1 MNELVVGLDGS
12 DESRRALRWAAAV
25 AQRSNTPVRA
35 VEAWTYPSLSVVP
48 GRTPLASPDEMDNRT
63 LEDLQGLVSNVLG
76 HTPPFL
82 TVQALRG
89 PAPAAILHTLGPDSL
104 LALGTR
110 GRGGFAGLLLG
121 SVSRECIEY
130 APCPVTIVRD
140 DRPPTKDDGV
150 ILVGKDGSDD
160 AARALDWALSIGE
173 LTGAAV
179 VALYVWTA
187 GVSEVNPRLHRRL
200 RAEAQ
205 STVEAWLAE
214 RDAKVGSL
222 EVEGEARTKI
232 VELAT
237 RMNAKLIVVGRR
249 GTSRLRGLRTGGVS
263 SYLVSNSPTTVAVIP
278 PISDSTT

>member
-1 MNELVVGLDGS
+1 
-12 DESRRALRWAAAV
+12 
-25 AQRSNTPVRA
+25 
-35 VEAWTYPSLSVVP
+35 
-48 GRTPLASPDEMDNRT
+48 MDNRT
-63 LEDLQGLVSNVLG
+63 LEDLGGLIGKVLG
-76 HTPPFL
+76 QTPPFL
-82 TVQALRG
+82 TVRALRG
-89 PAPAAILHTLGPDSL
+89 PAAAAILQTLGPDSVL
-104 LALGTR
+104 VLGTR

-130 APCPVTIVRD
+130 APCPVVIVRD

-179 VALYVWTA
+179 VALYVWQA

-214 RDAKVGSL
+214 RDAEVDSV
-222 EVEGEARTKI
+222 EVEGEPRTKI
-232 VELAT
+232 VELAA

-263 SYLVSNSPTTVAVIP
+263 SYLVSNSPTTVVVIP
-278 PISDSTT
+278 PISEGTT